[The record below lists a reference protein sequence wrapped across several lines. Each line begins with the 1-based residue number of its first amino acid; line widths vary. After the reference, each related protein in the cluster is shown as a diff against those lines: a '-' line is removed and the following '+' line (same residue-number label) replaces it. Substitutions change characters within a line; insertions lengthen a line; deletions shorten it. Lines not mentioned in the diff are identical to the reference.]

1 MQISLVGISHKTA
14 PVAVREHFAF
24 GPDELPALL
33 VRLGETHAGA
43 AVLSTCNRTEIYLAD
58 ARALGDPR
66 AIAAT
71 LSAIKGEPP
80 MEGAPFFT
88 LTGKDAARHLFR
100 VAAGIDSM
108 VVGES
113 EILGQVRAAFSAA
126 TAAGTHTP
134 ALSRLFHTAVRAGR
148 KVRTQTSIG
157 RRTLSVSSTAVAL
170 AKQTL
175 GDLAGKTVLVIGAG
189 EAGKLTAG
197 NIAGSGIGRMLVTSR
212 SAERTADL
220 ASSLGGDPVAFAE
233 RLKAL
238 ADADIVI
245 SSTAAHEFVIDRAMV
260 ELAMHDRNSRP
271 LLLIDIA
278 VPRDIDPA
286 VRELPGVHLYDIDE
300 LQSVAEQNLHLR
312 KQEIAAAEKI
322 VEDDTAKFVEWLRT
336 QEVVPTVAAL
346 RARAEALRVEEVERT
361 LAKTNMSDADR
372 KRVEAMTSA
381 LVKKLLHSPVTTLK
395 TAGEGDRYVAAARAL
410 FDLDN
415 QADLDQYSGDA
426 EPSP

>member
-1 MQISLVGISHKTA
+1 
-14 PVAVREHFAF
+14 
-24 GPDELPALL
+24 
-33 VRLGETHAGA
+33 
-43 AVLSTCNRTEIYLAD
+43 
-58 ARALGDPR
+58 
-66 AIAAT
+66 
-71 LSAIKGEPP
+71 
-80 MEGAPFFT
+80 
-88 LTGKDAARHLFR
+88 
-100 VAAGIDSM
+100 
-108 VVGES
+108 
-113 EILGQVRAAFSAA
+113 
-126 TAAGTHTP
+126 
-134 ALSRLFHTAVRAGR
+134 
-148 KVRTQTSIG
+148 VRTQTSIG

-212 SAERTADL
+212 SPERTADL
-220 ASSLGGDPVAFAE
+220 ASSLGGVPVPFAE

-322 VEDDTAKFVEWLRT
+322 VEDDTAEFVEWLRT

-381 LVKKLLHSPVTTLK
+381 LVKKLLHAPVTTLK
-395 TAGEGDRYVAAARAL
+395 AAGEGDRYVAAARAL

-415 QADLDQYSGDA
+415 QADLDQYSVDA